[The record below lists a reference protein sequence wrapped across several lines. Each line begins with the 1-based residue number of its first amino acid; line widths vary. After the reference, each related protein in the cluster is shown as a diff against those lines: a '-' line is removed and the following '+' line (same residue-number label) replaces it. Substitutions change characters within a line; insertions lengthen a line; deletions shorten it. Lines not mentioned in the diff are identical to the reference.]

1 MSDEN
6 LKLFENENNLIDSE
20 INKIDDLYLEIK
32 SHFDTVKNSRSAG
45 TLTFIEKQT
54 ANLVNLKNAK
64 LGMIREKI
72 NIKKISSDL
81 DYKEKQ
87 LAAKEKENNESLP
100 PELFN
105 QLQDLINSNRAEIP
119 GPNDHD
125 PLMDIADKRME
136 DEIDKLLDMSLEDDD
151 SPLLKVKK
159 EIETIKTELFCDI
172 NGIVWSLEP
181 DGLKEYKK
189 LDNYQYHDDIKAIED
204 LNDGKFYNLITNE

>member
-119 GPNDHD
+119 GPNDYD
-125 PLMDIADKRME
+125 PFMKSDEEIE
-136 DEIDKLLDMSLEDDD
+136 DEIDSTLDSLLADDD

-172 NGIVWSLEP
+172 NGTVWISGL

-189 LDNYQYHDDIKAIED
+189 LDNFQYHDDIKAIED
-204 LNDGKFYNLITNE
+204 LNDGKFYNLIVNE